1 MCCLVFEVNFLA
13 GILSK
18 WIFKLFFTRYKYI
31 VQGKE
36 INFIYSLFTGF
47 KNKEKLLKA
56 KIDGPTSTT
65 GGSNAFMM

>member
-1 MCCLVFEVNFLA
+1 MCCLVFKVNFLA

-18 WIFKLFFTRYKYI
+18 WIFEWFFTRYKYI

-56 KIDGPTSTT
+56 KIDGSTSTT